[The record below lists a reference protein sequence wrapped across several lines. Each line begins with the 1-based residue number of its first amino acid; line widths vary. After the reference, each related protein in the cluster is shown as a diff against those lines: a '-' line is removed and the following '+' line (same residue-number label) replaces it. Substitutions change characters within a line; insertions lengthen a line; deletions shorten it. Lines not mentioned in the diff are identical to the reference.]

1 MKWIKNSLYFLIP
14 VSVFVLSVYLT
25 IDIVLKRQ
33 ETTVCPDVRGKKV
46 EEAKEI
52 AGNKGLS
59 LAILRYERRND
70 VPYNHIT
77 VQKPDANI
85 AIRKGRVLYV
95 IVSEGPQLVEIPALT
110 GQTLERAAEM
120 LGEKLITIKKTIY
133 VPHEKTGR
141 VIAQAPRGGTTILEQ
156 GGVILIVGSEQK
168 PYYILPVM
176 KNINIDGLLE
186 EMETK
191 KIKYKMEYGRSEHG
205 AVKTDVRTTMPPRTI
220 FNKDNELIININPGG
235 QIWVESL

>member
-1 MKWIKNSLYFLIP
+1 MKWIKNFLYFLIP
-14 VSVFVLSVYLT
+14 ISAFILSTYLT
-25 IDIVLKRQ
+25 IDIVLKGQ

-52 AGNKGLS
+52 ARDKGLG
-59 LAILRYERRND
+59 LIVLRYERRND

-95 IVSEGPQLVEIPALT
+95 IVSEGPQLVEIPTLT
-110 GQTLERAAEM
+110 GQPLEKAAEI

-133 VPHEKTGR
+133 IPHERTGR
-141 VIAQAPRGGTTILEQ
+141 IIAQAPKGGSTILEQ
-156 GGVILIVGSEQK
+156 GGVVLIVGSEQK
-168 PYYILPVM
+168 PYYMLPVIRN
-176 KNINIDGLLE
+176 KDIDNLLE
-186 EMETK
+186 DMEMK
-191 KIKYKMEYGRSEHG
+191 KIRYKIDYGRNEQT
-205 AVKTDVRTTMPPRTI
+205 AVKTNIKTLIPPRTI

-235 QIWVESL
+235 QIWVESS